1 MSSIAAQALTSVAAA
16 GRVRV
21 YAAGFVVFFVV
32 LAIAATF
39 YFLPSIIAAGRHHPQ
54 LAPILVINALLG
66 WTLLGWVAMLAWSV
80 SSFSRQQAGP
90 R

>member
-1 MSSIAAQALTSVAAA
+1 MIPAQTLTSVAAA
-16 GRVRV
+16 GRMHV
-21 YAAGFVVFFVV
+21 YPAGFVIFFVV
-32 LAIAATF
+32 LAIGATF

-54 LAPILVINALLG
+54 TAPIFVINALLG

-80 SSFSRQQAGP
+80 SSFSRQQAG